1 MKLPRIIEVRD
12 AHERALLIA
21 RQDDLRVPAV
31 YVKSRDSTL
40 WCDETELYK
49 WRKDRIDAP

>member
-1 MKLPRIIEVRD
+1 MRLPRIIEIRD

-21 RQDDLRVPAV
+21 RQDDPKTPAV

-40 WCDETELYK
+40 WCDEAELYK
-49 WRKDRIDAP
+49 WRKDRIDKP